1 MDKQYKKYLYI
12 LITTQILICIVVS
25 SILVFL
31 SKDISSHNND
41 ILRMVAIKDTE
52 ECMREMVDN
61 TIVRIEFQRKVGV
74 SIK

>member
-1 MDKQYKKYLYI
+1 M
-12 LITTQILICIVVS
+12 TTQLIICAVVS
-25 SILVFL
+25 SILVYL

-61 TIVRIEFQRKVGV
+61 TIVRIEFQQMQYIAMAKAY
-74 SIK
+74 